1 MLNTIHI
8 FLTKK
13 LTILISYI
21 LINPVA
27 KLVFDERLHDDSNE
41 AIFVISTLVFY
52 MILAFATYR
61 NIKFAAW
68 LMAFCLLFT
77 GIAGF
82 IQGIFIVSLTQY
94 VLKAYFIITGTY
106 FTYGGFFLIF
116 PNWKIFK
123 TRSI

>member
-1 MLNTIHI
+1 MFNAIHI

-21 LINPVA
+21 LINPVS

-41 AIFVISTLVFY
+41 AIVVISSLVIY

-77 GIAGF
+77 GIGGF
-82 IQGIFIVSLTQY
+82 IHGISPRFRDNVSN
-94 VLKAYFIITGTY
+94 G
-106 FTYGGFFLIF
+106 
-116 PNWKIFK
+116 
-123 TRSI
+123 